1 MKNLYCL
8 LNKFGAGRLIILSW
22 MLILALPF
30 QVLSQVRE
38 PFVQRTNPAV
48 FTVQG
53 DFTMIGNAN
62 LRLPT
67 TYVNSC
73 TDRSQNGYQS
83 MTYID
88 IDGDGSTV
96 NSSSSELVLPA
107 GSTIVYAGL
116 YWTGRGQNSGRGSAL
131 INGLDKS
138 VIKLKHASAGSY
150 TTINAIDNNFTE
162 NIYYPPEGT
171 SGGYTDGYMYSAYAD
186 VTAYVKEKGA
196 GNYFAADIACAEGNI
211 DGSGFYGGW
220 GMIVVYS
227 SPSITTWRDV
237 TIFTGHAYVEGDNVS
252 HVINVS
258 GFETANTEA
267 LGMKLGMI
275 AGEGD
280 CPLTGDYF
288 QILDNNIPN
297 NWKSLD
303 HGTGTSTNFFNSSIT
318 TGAPRN
324 PSYTNN
330 GGFDLQVVSVSD
342 EYTYPLQNQANFRYG
357 STGDSYIICAI
368 AMSVNCAASLQV
380 TKTATECDFNAV
392 NDVIHYTIVVTNTG
406 TVPLSNI
413 SVTDPKVGLSETI
426 PSLAA
431 GASVTYTPTYTV
443 TPADIAAGE
452 VENTVNAS
460 YSFGG
465 VTRGAQAT
473 ETVPAFVIHCPAA
486 VNLPACS
493 SEGDVQTAYNNWVS
507 GFTYTGGSGVTTN
520 RSAIPSLPVNAH
532 CVGAN
537 LTFAYTASDA
547 CSSLECTSTFTV
559 AADTELPVIL
569 DLADYTLE
577 GCNTAWPASVTT
589 TWTDN
594 CSQGGTITGVAGDVV
609 TEGCTQHRDYTF
621 NVTDNCG
628 NAAVTTTTRVTRQYD
643 ETKPVI
649 ADLAD
654 YTLEGCN
661 AAWPA
666 SVTTTWTD
674 NCSQGGTITGVA
686 GDVVTEGCTQYR
698 DYTFNVTDGCG
709 NAAVATTTRVTRQN
723 DGTAPAI
730 TTQAA
735 SQTVECDGAGNV
747 AEYNAWLAAHAHAVA
762 TDDCGG
768 ELTWSYTEGTWS
780 DDCGLTKSIRVT
792 FFATDGC
799 GNKSDGTT
807 ATFTIQDTTK
817 PAFACPQNIHML
829 AELGKDYATV
839 TIAVPT
845 VNEACGTVTLVNDK
859 TNTSDAS
866 GQYPIGTTEV
876 TYTATDECGNTH
888 TCSFTVTIS
897 DNQAPDLTCPS
908 NITGIEC
915 KGDVPGIYATL
926 AEFLAAGGTATDN
939 QGIDPNSFGLLS
951 ETSDK
956 KTCPETITR
965 VYTISDTD
973 GNTATCSQ
981 TITVHD
987 VTLPLFTTVPVS
999 KTVEC
1004 DGYGN
1009 PNDLGLWL
1017 VSAAATDNCG
1027 TPVVTHNYGEGN
1039 MLSDGCGAT
1048 GSVTVT
1054 WTATDACG
1062 NKRTTSA
1069 TFTIVDTTAPN
1080 FVVPANMEIQADENC
1095 EFNADPAVIG
1105 SEPTELT
1112 DNCADADD
1120 LTVTYSDV
1128 LSKGV
1133 NPGEQIVTRTWTV
1146 TDPCGNATSKT
1157 QVITVLGGNAPPEL
1171 VLHEICVYLSHY
1183 GKYTLNSTDLRQL
1196 TAGSTANCGATT
1208 DLTFTVSPMSFEC
1221 KDVFAKVPVTVTA
1234 RDSYGNTATGI
1245 THVLVMDTISPVAL
1259 CKDTTVYLD
1268 KFGQAFVFPA
1278 MVTPGNDRES
1288 TPDWAKHF
1296 NDLEGGSYDN
1306 CGIAEMHLS
1315 RQLFT
1320 CADLGSPKQVTL
1332 TVLDPSGNDASC
1344 EAMITVL
1351 DTIKPVITPVA
1362 NLTLTVEPGVC
1373 TSKIDYPAIV
1383 VKDNCDALLE
1393 SIAGLGP
1400 NGMFPLGTTTETW
1413 KASNVGGT
1421 YSTMSFTVTLNTY
1434 NGAPTVAT
1442 VADLTVNEDAGKF
1455 EVPLTG
1461 IGYGVDCVPQQVVSL
1476 EVANSNTALLTVE
1489 KEYVNGEAT
1498 GKLWIT
1504 PLANQFG
1511 EAIITLTVKDNGG
1524 TLNGGIDTT
1533 VKSFKV
1539 TVVSVNDSPVVTP
1552 IADQFVTL
1560 PNSLSVNLSTAFTD
1574 VDQDDLLTY
1583 TVTLANGSPLPA
1595 WMLFDPATGMLTGTP
1610 TAANL
1615 GVTEVKVVATDKA
1628 GATAQDVFLV
1638 VVLDPAKSIINGT
1651 VLKGTT
1657 PLTGG
1662 IRVVL
1667 MVKDGNMFNAVA
1679 NTTISANGTFSFYN
1693 LANGTYILKA
1703 EVTDAVLNPGLLHTY
1718 YTSFPSVTQAT
1729 QMNITAAGTQNAT
1742 ITMLPVTLA
1751 AGDYVIKGKVV
1762 RKTGSPDLI
1771 AQGKDPVS
1779 TPAVGIDMVL
1789 KKDGAIVANTVT
1801 GADGTYEFKKL
1812 PEGEYEVFVE
1822 LPGYT
1827 QEVSQKA
1834 TVNAANPVKDKVNFT
1849 IWTDNNVHI
1858 ITKVSDLLAGFGMK
1872 LYPNPTT
1879 GRVNID
1885 LDWKDVR
1892 EVLVSVFTIQ
1902 GDQVFRKAY
1911 FTGERIVLD
1920 LSGNASG
1927 MYMIRLDGE
1936 NRSEISKLIIDKR

>member
-1 MKNLYCL
+1 
-8 LNKFGAGRLIILSW
+8 
-22 MLILALPF
+22 MLVDD
-30 QVLSQVRE
+30 QQVRDFGKCFYYRQ
-38 PFVQRTNPAV
+38 PIPT
-48 FTVQG
+48 FTPVLIDSIEWVCG
-53 DFTMIGNAN
+53 AEVKLADFFMAWQVNGN
-62 LRLPT
+62 
-67 TYVNSC
+67 
-73 TDRSQNGYQS
+73 
-83 MTYID
+83 
-88 IDGDGSTV
+88 
-96 NSSSSELVLPA
+96 
-107 GSTIVYAGL
+107 
-116 YWTGRGQNSGRGSAL
+116 
-131 INGLDKS
+131 
-138 VIKLKHASAGSY
+138 
-150 TTINAIDNNFTE
+150 
-162 NIYYPPEGT
+162 
-171 SGGYTDGYMYSAYAD
+171 
-186 VTAYVKEKGA
+186 VTACGCTSY
-196 GNYFAADIACAEGNI
+196 
-211 DGSGFYGGW
+211 
-220 GMIVVYS
+220 
-227 SPSITTWRDV
+227 
-237 TIFTGHAYVEGDNVS
+237 
-252 HVINVS
+252 
-258 GFETANTEA
+258 
-267 LGMKLGMI
+267 
-275 AGEGD
+275 
-280 CPLTGDYF
+280 
-288 QILDNNIPN
+288 
-297 NWKSLD
+297 
-303 HGTGTSTNFFNSSIT
+303 HGC
-318 TGAPRN
+318 
-324 PSYTNN
+324 Y
-330 GGFDLQVVSVSD
+330 
-342 EYTYPLQNQANFRYG
+342 
-357 STGDSYIICAI
+357 
-368 AMSVNCAASLQV
+368 
-380 TKTATECDFNAV
+380 
-392 NDVIHYTIVVTNTG
+392 
-406 TVPLSNI
+406 
-413 SVTDPKVGLSETI
+413 
-426 PSLAA
+426 
-431 GASVTYTPTYTV
+431 
-443 TPADIAAGE
+443 
-452 VENTVNAS
+452 
-460 YSFGG
+460 
-465 VTRGAQAT
+465 QAT
-473 ETVPAFVIHCPAA
+473 ETIIVQAPLIARMTYDAYCEPGNAA
-486 VNLPACS
+486 
-493 SEGDVQTAYNNWVS
+493 QTVKFEDNS
-507 GFTYTGGSGVTTN
+507 TGGTRYKIGEPY
-520 RSAIPSLPVNAH
+520 AYLW
-532 CVGAN
+532 N
-537 LTFAYTASDA
+537 LG
-547 CSSLECTSTFTV
+547 ST
-559 AADTELPVIL
+559 
-569 DLADYTLE
+569 ADYTVTAGALNESTVTVKWLTTGSKTVKLTVTDSTLVSDDVTEIINVTSCFHLKTAAQPGTFECSDATGLANWLATAGGATTEGQTGNVTWTYAPYTLAE
-577 GCNTAWPASVTT
+577 GCAPYTGTAQVTFTATDEAHNTLTT
-589 TWTDN
+589 TALL
-594 CSQGGTITGVAGDVV
+594 TIQDT
-609 TEGCTQHRDYTF
+609 
-621 NVTDNCG
+621 
-628 NAAVTTTTRVTRQYD
+628 
-643 ETKPVI
+643 
-649 ADLAD
+649 
-654 YTLEGCN
+654 
-661 AAWPA
+661 
-666 SVTTTWTD
+666 
-674 NCSQGGTITGVA
+674 
-686 GDVVTEGCTQYR
+686 
-698 DYTFNVTDGCG
+698 
-709 NAAVATTTRVTRQN
+709 
-723 DGTAPAI
+723 TAPII

-747 AEYNAWLAAHAHAVA
+747 DEYNAWLNAHAGAVATDNCDGSLTWSYEVEKWRTTCGNAKIRSVTFYATDDCGNKSAGTPADFIIEDKTAPVITTPAAAKTVECDGNGNVAEYTAWLAAHANAVA

-780 DDCGLTKSIRVT
+780 DGCGLTKAIRVT

-799 GNKSDGTT
+799 GNKSAGTT
-807 ATFTIQDTTK
+807 ATFTIQDTTD
-817 PAFACPQNIHML
+817 PAFACPQDIHMP
-829 AELGKDYATV
+829 AEEGKNYRMV

-845 VNEACGTVTLVNDK
+845 VNEACGTVTLVNSK
-859 TNTSDAS
+859 TGTSNAS

-939 QGIDPNSFGLLS
+939 QGIDPDSFRLLS
-951 ETSDK
+951 ETSDN

-965 VYTISDTD
+965 VYTISDND

-981 TITVHD
+981 TITIDD
-987 VTLPLFTTVPVS
+987 VTLPHFTTVPVS

-1017 VSAAATDNCG
+1017 VSAVATDNCG
-1027 TPVVTHNYGEGN
+1027 TPVVNHNYGEGN

-1048 GSVTVT
+1048 GAVTVT

-1062 NKRTTSA
+1062 NESTTSA
-1069 TFTIVDTTAPN
+1069 TFTIVDTTAPD
-1080 FVVPANMEIQADENC
+1080 FAVPDNMTIQADENC
-1095 EFNADPAVIG
+1095 EFNADPAVIE

-1183 GKYTLNSTDLRQL
+1183 GKYTLNRTDLRQL

-1208 DLTFTVSPMSFEC
+1208 DLTFTVSPMSFDC

-1234 RDSYGNTATGI
+1234 RDFQGNTATG
-1245 THVLVMDTISPVAL
+1245 TTYVLVMDTISPVAL

-1278 MVTPGNDRES
+1278 MVTPGDDRES

-1306 CGIAEMHLS
+1306 CGIAEMYLS

-1344 EAMITVL
+1344 KAMITVL

-1373 TSKIDYPAIV
+1373 TSKINYPAID
-1383 VKDNCDALLE
+1383 VKDNCGALLE
-1393 SIAGLGP
+1393 NIAGLGP

-1511 EAIITLTVKDNGG
+1511 EAIITLTVKDDGG

-1560 PNSLSVNLSTAFTD
+1560 PNSLSVNLGAAFTD
-1574 VDQDDLLTY
+1574 VDQDDVLTY
-1583 TVTLANGSPLPA
+1583 KVTQANGTPLPS
-1595 WMLFDPATGMLTGTP
+1595 WMVFDPATGMLTGTP

-1628 GATAQDVFLV
+1628 GATAQDIFQV

-1651 VLKGTT
+1651 VLKGTI

-1667 MVKDGNMFNAVA
+1667 MVKEGNMFNAVA
-1679 NTTISANGTFSFYN
+1679 NTTISATGAFSFYN
-1693 LANGTYILKA
+1693 LANGIYILKA
-1703 EVTDAVLNPGLLHTY
+1703 EVTDPVLNPGLLHTY

-1729 QMNITAAGTQNAT
+1729 QMNITAAGTQTAT

-1771 AQGKDPVS
+1771 TQGKDPVS

-1789 KKDGAIVANTVT
+1789 KKNGAIVANTVT

-1879 GRVNID
+1879 GKVNID